1 MSSCTFSI
9 SSTSEEAFFFSP
21 FQALR
26 IYPAQQKRVKG
37 VQQRGAVQRERER
50 MSVRASVS
58 AQDRGV
64 ELRSGLVRKFRRPAC
79 PRWLAQRGPERLG
92 LSGAGSA
99 RRGSGSGWEGEGS
112 PRFQGVAGVGG
123 ARRVCAGVRARE
135 RASVSAASVSAA
147 SVRPRR
153 HSP

>member
-1 MSSCTFSI
+1 MCQVAPSVLVLHQKKL
-9 SSTSEEAFFFSP
+9 FFFSP

-64 ELRSGLVRKFRRPAC
+64 ELRSGLVHKFRRPAC
-79 PRWLAQRGPERLG
+79 PRWLAQTGPERLR
-92 LSGAGSA
+92 LSGAGRA

-112 PRFQGVAGVGG
+112 REGFRAWLEWG
-123 ARRVCAGVRARE
+123 ARGECARVCARE
-135 RASVSAASVSAA
+135 RGRV
-147 SVRPRR
+147 
-153 HSP
+153 